1 MIQNQSC
8 RKFLAL
14 IFLLFVSTNN
24 PILGQFSIDTSAV
37 PSGILWKQSRL
48 IAKPPTSGDTVD
60 YDLGWQAIK
69 SLLNS
74 RLFHD
79 GTGITERK
87 KMAEAEDLA
96 VNSVV
101 LFPTVLR
108 YQYIDGDQSA
118 YFDTIQGKHYVPEA
132 FTDSVYKNEV
142 SCFVALS
149 EASLH
154 DRQVRFVV
162 SDLSQWCNMQG
173 FWEAD
178 FQDGMGWKLLAEGV
192 PNVVVYDNAIDDRI
206 IRFRFT
212 SDEGIFFSATQLKG
226 SSVTGC
232 NLLPHSP
239 PWMEDDDLPWRI
251 STSYQGQQVSGN
263 AYTLWSDDGIF
274 DKPFLFVEGIDF
286 NMQQWHAQIGDF
298 GWCQFMGNDQANYP
312 MLAQSSDLVDALR
325 ERGFDL
331 ILLDFV
337 DGAADIRSNA
347 ALVKHLIQLC
357 NAYKEDQ
364 NQLVV
369 AGASMGGQVVRVALA
384 EMERDGQD
392 HCTGVYV
399 SWDSPH
405 LGAHIPLAIQ
415 TTIDFLSP
423 FSSEAEAFELGAL
436 TRPAA
441 RQMLINQYF
450 DPMGQ
455 MLNPSDF
462 HAFQNYLDDLGMPKK
477 TINWAIANGSGIGTP
492 IESTAWTPLLE
503 TSCNASNIFSGDE
516 FRMWLYA
523 APGNPDHA
531 FSTSEMNVIADLIYS
546 ETYSSSL
553 SFAYTE
559 YSGVYSISSSA
570 PALDYQ
576 PGGYRNSVKELVDVV
591 NGNSDYLSEC
601 NFITSEQYALK
612 HSFITPQSAL
622 DFQGN
627 QNIGILDALVAEPN
641 TTPFDDWYVPV
652 GDNQPHVAMTPQNI
666 QWLLN
671 KIDAV
676 NEAMATEESF
686 PCSPFIYGSADDQ
699 FLFPTTITGIQEVV
713 LNGQGPIHCSQNQVV
728 QLPHLKMRLL
738 PQCGHSG
745 FVLKDKTVLKIGEP
759 DGSRT
764 CQLKLSPESSIIMY
778 DKSRLILGLGSQI
791 IVGPGSRIILE
802 DLSSILNLGGEII
815 VQEGGQIHFNGSNLS
830 LEHDQALLILEDGL
844 LRIADGKSLALQPAI
859 GAKGMMVIKSQHQ
872 PAVEFG
878 VGSKLIL
885 RGENRDEDVMRIET
899 MSNFFSHNDFQGS
912 VFIENGAVRFEKD
925 AQWRNQTLL
934 KLEKVKLYA
943 VGSYENQQFDVV
955 FQNNKILMTGCIW
968 HHLSVCGSKSHLRS
982 NGTRWIGNEI
992 QQWVKGSL
1000 TITESD
1006 MIGVGWECES
1016 VDLPFSFRSVTF
1028 SGNGNPFGM
1037 RVLGLETAPL
1047 VIEECDFSDYELG
1060 LSQSGGVLKVACSRF
1075 GQLSDAMLLLNGTL
1089 LIMNDGAGGN
1099 AFENN
1104 SRHIVF
1110 NEVSSPGL
1118 INGGNWFGSAN
1129 QFAIYGLLTV
1139 PSPGAIMDW
1148 SGNDWLGNTVYVES
1162 YFQSE
1167 PNELSVNAIA
1177 LAPMQP
1183 FQSCKK
1189 ESGDVKLKPIVSS
1202 AQPFFGDVQ
1211 DMARYAIYDARGQLL
1226 VSNLDDLEYKEWCSK
1241 DGVASGLYIVLVE
1254 ASNKIQV
1261 EKLLIP

>member
-8 RKFLAL
+8 RNFLAL
-14 IFLLFVSTNN
+14 IFQLFVLYNN
-24 PILGQFSIDTSAV
+24 PMRSQLSIDTSAV
-37 PSGILWKQSRL
+37 PSGILWKQSRFMSM
-48 IAKPPTSGDTVD
+48 PPKSGDTID
-60 YDLGWQAIK
+60 YNTGWQAIK

-74 RLFHD
+74 RLAHD
-79 GTGITERK
+79 GTGVAERR
-87 KMAEAEDLA
+87 KMAGAEDQA
-96 VNSVV
+96 VNTVV
-101 LFPTVLR
+101 MFPTALR
-108 YQYIDGDQSA
+108 YQYLNGDEST
-118 YFDTIQGKHYVPEA
+118 YFDSIQGNYFVPSV
-132 FTDSVYKNEV
+132 FIDSVYK
-142 SCFVALS
+142 SQIACFVALS
-149 EASLH
+149 ASSMR
-154 DRQVRFVV
+154 DRQLRFVF
-162 SDLSQWCNMQG
+162 SDLSLWSNIQG

-178 FQDGMGWKLLAEGV
+178 FQDGLGWKLLEEGV
-192 PNVVVYDNAIDDRI
+192 PNVVIYDNAVDDKI

-212 SDEGIFFSATQLKG
+212 SDEGIFFSSTQLKG

-239 PWMEDDDLPWRI
+239 PWLLDENLPWRI

-312 MLAQSSDLVDALR
+312 MLAQSSDMVDALR
-325 ERGFDL
+325 ERGYDL

-357 NAYKEDQ
+357 NAYKEGQ
-364 NQLVV
+364 NQLIV

-392 HCTGVYV
+392 HCAGVYV

-405 LGAHIPLAIQ
+405 QGAHIPLAIQ

-423 FSSEAEAFELGAL
+423 FSAEAEAFELGAL

-450 DPMGQ
+450 DPMGHT
-455 MLNPSDF
+455 LNPSAFDE
-462 HAFQNYLDDLGMPKK
+462 FQNYLLELGMPKK

-559 YSGVYSISSSA
+559 YAGVYSISSSA
-570 PALDYQ
+570 PAMDYQ
-576 PGGYRNSVKELVDVV
+576 PGGYRTSVKELVDVV

-601 NFITSEQYALK
+601 NFISSDEYALK

-641 TTPFDDWYVPV
+641 TTPFDDWYVPAGV
-652 GDNQPHVAMTPQNI
+652 NQPHVAMTPQNI

-671 KIDAV
+671 KIDAM
-676 NEAMATEESF
+676 NDAMATEESF
-686 PCSPFIYGSADDQ
+686 PCSPYLYGSPEDE
-699 FLFPTTITGIQEVV
+699 FLFPTTITEIQEVV
-713 LNGQGPIHCSQNQVV
+713 LNGQGPIHCGQNQ
-728 QLPHLKMRLL
+728 QTQMPHLRMRLL
-738 PQCGHSG
+738 PQCDHSG

-815 VQEGGQIHFNGSNLS
+815 VQEGGQIHFNGLNLS
-830 LEHDQALLILEDGL
+830 LEHDQALLILEEGL

-859 GAKGMMVIKSQHQ
+859 GAKGMMVIKSQYQ

-885 RGENRDEDVMRIET
+885 RGENRDEDVLQIDT
-899 MSNFFSHNDFQGS
+899 MSIFFSHNDFQGS

-925 AQWRNQTLL
+925 AQWRNQTLV
-934 KLEKVKLYA
+934 KLENVKLYA
-943 VGSYENQQFDVV
+943 VGSDENEQFDVV
-955 FQNNKILMTGCIW
+955 FQNNKIMMTSCIW

-982 NGTRWIGNEI
+982 SGTRWIGNEI

-1006 MIGVGWECES
+1006 MIGVGWECEF
-1016 VDLPFSFRSVTF
+1016 VDLPFSFRNVTF

-1037 RVLGLETAPL
+1037 RVFGLNTAPL

-1075 GQLSDAMLLLNGTL
+1075 GQLSDAMLLLNGTR

-1104 SRHIVF
+1104 NRHIVF

-1118 INGGNWFGSAN
+1118 LNGGNWFGSST

-1139 PSPGAIMDW
+1139 SSPGAIMDW

-1167 PNELSVNAIA
+1167 PNELSVNAIE

-1183 FQSCKK
+1183 FQSCHVVG
-1189 ESGDVKLKPIVSS
+1189 EDVKSKPTASS
-1202 AQPFFGDVQ
+1202 AQVIFEDEQ
-1211 DMARYAIYDARGQLL
+1211 DMARYAVYDARGQLL
-1226 VSNLDDLEYKEWCSK
+1226 VRDLDELAYKEWCSK

>member
-14 IFLLFVSTNN
+14 IFQLLVLFSN
-24 PILGQFSIDTSAV
+24 PMLSQLSIDTGAV
-37 PSGILWKQSRL
+37 PSGILWKQSRFMSM
-48 IAKPPTSGDTVD
+48 PPKSGDTID
-60 YDLGWQAIK
+60 YDTGWQAIK

-74 RLFHD
+74 RLSHD
-79 GTGITERK
+79 GTGLAERR
-87 KMAEAEDLA
+87 KMAGAEDEA
-96 VNSVV
+96 VNTVV
-101 LFPTVLR
+101 MFPTALS
-108 YQYIDGDQSA
+108 YQYLNGDEST
-118 YFDTIQGKHYVPEA
+118 YFDSIQGSYFVPSV
-132 FTDSVYKNEV
+132 FIDSVYK
-142 SCFVALS
+142 SQIACFVALS
-149 EASLH
+149 ASSMR
-154 DRQVRFVV
+154 DRQLRFVV

-347 ALVKHLIQLC
+347 ALIKHLIQLC

-423 FSSEAEAFELGAL
+423 FSAEAEAFELGAL

-462 HAFQNYLDDLGMPKK
+462 HAFQNYLDDLGMPKR
-477 TINWAIANGSGIGTP
+477 TINWAIANGSGLGTP
-492 IESTAWTPLLE
+492 IESPSWTPLLE

-531 FSTSEMNVIADLIYS
+531 LSSSGMYVIADLIYS
-546 ETYSSSL
+546 ETYSSLL
-553 SFAYTE
+553 SFAYIE
-559 YSGVYSISSSA
+559 YSGVYSISSLA
-570 PALDYQ
+570 PALDYR
-576 PGGYRNSVKELVDVV
+576 PGGFRTSVKELVDVI
-591 NGNSDYLSEC
+591 NDNSDYLDVCS
-601 NFITSEQYALK
+601 FIGSDQYALK
-612 HSFITPQSAL
+612 HSFIGPHSAL

-627 QNIGILDALVAEPN
+627 ENIGILDALVAEPSS
-641 TTPFDDWYVPV
+641 TSFDDWYVPA

-666 QWLLN
+666 QWLLG

-676 NEAMATEESF
+676 NASMTTEEPF
-686 PCSPFIYGSADDQ
+686 PCNPYVYGTMEDRY
-699 FLFPTTITGIQEVV
+699 LFPTTIHGIQEVM
-713 LNGQGPIHCSQNQVV
+713 LNGQELIHCGQV
-728 QLPHLKMRLL
+728 QTAPQPILKMRLM
-738 PQCGHSG
+738 PDCSHTG
-745 FVLKDKTVLKIGEP
+745 FVLKDKTVLRIGEQ
-759 DGSRT
+759 DGSSK
-764 CQLKLSPESSIIMY
+764 CQLRLSPGSAIVMY
-778 DKSRLILGLGSQI
+778 DKSRLILGMGSQI
-791 IVGPGSRIILE
+791 IVGPDSRIILE
-802 DLSSILNLGGEII
+802 DLSSLLNLGGEII
-815 VQEGGQIHFNGSNLS
+815 VQEGGQIHFNGSSIS
-830 LEHDQALLILEDGL
+830 LEDDQAQLIIKDGL
-844 LRIADGKSLALQPAI
+844 LKIADGKTLTLQPAQGSTGTLI
-859 GAKGMMVIKSQHQ
+859 IESHHQ
-872 PAVEFG
+872 PAIDFG
-878 VGSKLIL
+878 VGAKLIMQ
-885 RGENRDEDVMRIET
+885 GDNRDDDVMVIDT
-899 MSNFFSHNDFQGS
+899 LSKFFSQNDIQGS
-912 VFIENGAVRFEKD
+912 IFIENGAVRFAKE
-925 AQWRNQTLL
+925 AQWFNGTFI
-934 KLEKVKLYA
+934 KLGKVKLYS
-943 VGSYENQQFDVV
+943 VGSYENQQQDVV
-955 FQNNKILMTGCIW
+955 FHNNKIMMTDCLL
-968 HHLSVCGSKSHLRS
+968 HYLSVSGNKSHLRAS
-982 NGTRWIGNEI
+982 STRWIGNEI
-992 QQWVKGSL
+992 QYWVKGSL
-1000 TITESD
+1000 TLSESD
-1006 MIGVGWECES
+1006 MMGVGWQCDN
-1016 VDLPFSFRSVTF
+1016 VGLPFSFRSITF
-1028 SGNGNPFGM
+1028 SGNGNPFGLD
-1037 RVLGLETAPL
+1037 VQAEADFPL
-1047 VIEECDFSDYELG
+1047 VVEECDFSDYAVG
-1060 LSQSGGVLKVACSRF
+1060 IMQSGGLLKMSCSQF
-1075 GQLSDAMLLLNGTL
+1075 SQLSDGMVLLNGTS
-1089 LIMNDGAGGN
+1089 LIMNDGAGNN
-1099 AFENN
+1099 AFDDND
-1104 SRHIVF
+1104 RHIVF
-1110 NEVSSPGL
+1110 NEVTAPGFS
-1118 INGGNWFGSAN
+1118 NGGNWFGTAN
-1129 QFAIYGLLTV
+1129 QYAIYGLLQVSDTDTFL
-1139 PSPGAIMDW
+1139 DW
-1148 SGNDWLGNTVYVES
+1148 SGNDWSGSSVYVES
-1162 YFQSE
+1162 YLQSE
-1167 PNELSVNAIA
+1167 PNDLFVNAID
-1177 LAPMQP
+1177 LSPMQT
-1183 FQSCKK
+1183 FLGCHS
-1189 ESGDVKLKPIVSS
+1189 SDGDVKLRP
-1202 AQPFFGDVQ
+1202 
-1211 DMARYAIYDARGQLL
+1211 MALIAEDSLNEFEGTQRYTVYDAKGQLL
-1226 VSNLDDLEYKEWCSK
+1226 VYNWDEFEFKKWLAQDRV
-1241 DGVASGLYIVLVE
+1241 VAGLYVVLVQTTG
-1254 ASNKIQV
+1254 KTQI
-1261 EKLLIP
+1261 KKWLIP